1 MTDRVRK
8 EVNGFTDRFLG
19 FWVCCSKKFYCQSG
33 VSCGDK
39 ELETTGMVKIVWRNG
54 EATRQCPFAGDSVC
68 IAVYIQVYTPTI
80 RLLCA
85 CEPLK

>member
-39 ELETTGMVKIVWRNG
+39 ELETTGMVKIV
-54 EATRQCPFAGDSVC
+54 
-68 IAVYIQVYTPTI
+68 
-80 RLLCA
+80 
-85 CEPLK
+85 